1 MHRQLLEIQKFNIK
15 NPCKG
20 DRKKLMKK
28 SFTDD
33 HESDDDEY
41 NQCTK
46 KRKTELKINKRSKMK
61 AGALIQQNMLPNLK
75 KQTSYIKNWCTSSD
89 EDETLISSDDENYKP
104 SNKKEE
110 TKTFNMNG
118 AQQQQESLI
127 ANSVL
132 KKITKIEIVADRVIQ
147 KLQSI
152 ENLTQNVRIV
162 RSNDLV
168 QQLEKDNE
176 KINDKEVKI
185 NTHVKINIASPT
197 KSSQIVNDMACKV
210 ETDVKVNMASSAE
223 NPQSANNACVDKNM
237 ISLGRGVNIPE
248 NIMRKIRTSDIG
260 KMTCDLMGHLFST
273 QEIACSSRTGKKNN
287 IKSIESSREE
297 KNQDLDQDHK
307 FNAIK
312 DYVLLKF
319 ENLNNAEQLFN
330 TAVTNKCKNVVRNF
344 KKVSTSEKA

>member
-110 TKTFNMNG
+110 TKTFNMN
-118 AQQQQESLI
+118 E
-127 ANSVL
+127 
-132 KKITKIEIVADRVIQ
+132 ITKIETVADRVIQ

-162 RSNDLV
+162 RSDDLV

-176 KINDKEVKI
+176 KINDKKVKI
-185 NTHVKINIASPT
+185 DTDVKINIASPT
-197 KSSQIVNDMACKV
+197 KSLQIVNDMTYKV

-223 NPQSANNACVDKNM
+223 NPQSANNACVDNP
-237 ISLGRGVNIPE
+237 IN
-248 NIMRKIRTSDIG
+248 T
-260 KMTCDLMGHLFST
+260 
-273 QEIACSSRTGKKNN
+273 
-287 IKSIESSREE
+287 
-297 KNQDLDQDHK
+297 
-307 FNAIK
+307 
-312 DYVLLKF
+312 VL
-319 ENLNNAEQLFN
+319 
-330 TAVTNKCKNVVRNF
+330 
-344 KKVSTSEKA
+344 

>member
-118 AQQQQESLI
+118 TQQQQESLI

-132 KKITKIEIVADRVIQ
+132 KKITKIETVADRVIQ

-162 RSNDLV
+162 RSDDLV

-176 KINDKEVKI
+176 KINDEVNVEKVLPIDTSINKNEIILCNNENILQKVKI
-185 NTHVKINIASPT
+185 DTDVKINIASPT
-197 KSSQIVNDMACKV
+197 KSLQIVNDM
-210 ETDVKVNMASSAE
+210 T
-223 NPQSANNACVDKNM
+223 CVSERYM
-237 ISLGRGVNIPE
+237 
-248 NIMRKIRTSDIG
+248 
-260 KMTCDLMGHLFST
+260 
-273 QEIACSSRTGKKNN
+273 
-287 IKSIESSREE
+287 
-297 KNQDLDQDHK
+297 
-307 FNAIK
+307 
-312 DYVLLKF
+312 YYLL
-319 ENLNNAEQLFN
+319 
-330 TAVTNKCKNVVRNF
+330 
-344 KKVSTSEKA
+344 

>member
-1 MHRQLLEIQKFNIK
+1 MKMIKIIKTLTEKDWNTTVIKILAFGEWTDMHRQLLEIQKFNIK

-118 AQQQQESLI
+118 TQQQQESLI

-132 KKITKIEIVADRVIQ
+132 KKITKIETVADRVIQ

-152 ENLTQNVRIV
+152 ENLT
-162 RSNDLV
+162 
-168 QQLEKDNE
+168 
-176 KINDKEVKI
+176 
-185 NTHVKINIASPT
+185 
-197 KSSQIVNDMACKV
+197 
-210 ETDVKVNMASSAE
+210 
-223 NPQSANNACVDKNM
+223 
-237 ISLGRGVNIPE
+237 
-248 NIMRKIRTSDIG
+248 
-260 KMTCDLMGHLFST
+260 
-273 QEIACSSRTGKKNN
+273 
-287 IKSIESSREE
+287 
-297 KNQDLDQDHK
+297 
-307 FNAIK
+307 
-312 DYVLLKF
+312 
-319 ENLNNAEQLFN
+319 
-330 TAVTNKCKNVVRNF
+330 
-344 KKVSTSEKA
+344 